1 MRRKDELVEL
11 FKEAEVNSEFDE
23 YSELGLLGFDS
34 IKLME
39 LIVLIEEKYDIE
51 IADNDLVEANFRQ
64 VKDLINLIDAY
75 VLKKKEADNSII

>member
-11 FKEAEVNSEFDE
+11 FKEAEINSEFDE